1 MMTLPS
7 LRGLRIGITIGLRAP
22 DESMWV
28 NGIKQ
33 NALFLTKLLMAS
45 PHGYRVTLVNTTDV
59 PLTEALPWDRSVYD
73 TRSFVDV
80 KDSLDVVIELGG
92 QIDGDQTAYL
102 KSRGAKLVSYCCGVE
117 YVNAMES
124 ILFGRRLWDS
134 LFINRG
140 YDEVWA
146 IPQIAPSSLPFLQS
160 LRRCP
165 GRVVPFVWDPMFLS
179 ARAQSLPEHGEYRP
193 RGARDKRLTVMEPN
207 HDVVKFCVYPMLI
220 IDEVYRRAPDAIC
233 FTHVTN
239 ADRLAHDSPEFVML
253 MNYLDVVRAGKAAFV
268 GRFDTPEFLATMT
281 DIVVSHQWANPLNYF
296 YFDVCWQG
304 YPLVHNA
311 SLAPDLGYYY
321 PENDVERGA
330 DALMHALH
338 KHDDGWEAYIARQR
352 KLLRRYTRE
361 DTALVAA
368 YDELLLQLTGKDD

>member
-1 MMTLPS
+1 MALSYMS
-7 LRGLRIGITIGLRAP
+7 GLRIGITIGLRAH
-22 DESMWV
+22 DESMWI

-33 NALFLTKLLMAS
+33 NALFLAKLLMVS
-45 PHGYRVTLVNTTDV
+45 PQGYRVILVNTTDV
-59 PLTEALPWDRSVYD
+59 PLTDALPWNRSVYD
-73 TRSFVDV
+73 TRAFVDV
-80 KDSLDVVIELGG
+80 KDSLDVLIELGG
-92 QIDGDQTAYL
+92 QIDGEQTAYL

-117 YVNAMES
+117 YINAMES
-124 ILFGRRLWDS
+124 ILFGRRMWDS

-146 IPQIAPSSLPFLQS
+146 IPQIAQSSLPFLQS

-193 RGARDKRLTVMEPN
+193 RNVRGKRLTVMEPN

-220 IDEVYRRAPDAIC
+220 IDEVYRGDPDAIC

-239 ADRLAHDSPEFVML
+239 ADRLAYDSPEFVML
-253 MNYLDVVRAGKAAFV
+253 MNYLNIVRDGKASFV

-281 DIVVSHQWANPLNYF
+281 DVVVSHQWANPLNYF

-321 PENDVERGA
+321 PDNDVHRGA
-330 DALMHALH
+330 DALWRVLH
-338 KHDDGWEAYIARQR
+338 THDYDWEAYIVRQR
-352 KLLRRYTRE
+352 TTLRRYTCE
-361 DTALVAA
+361 NPALVAA
-368 YDELLLQLTGKDD
+368 YDELLMRLTSEED